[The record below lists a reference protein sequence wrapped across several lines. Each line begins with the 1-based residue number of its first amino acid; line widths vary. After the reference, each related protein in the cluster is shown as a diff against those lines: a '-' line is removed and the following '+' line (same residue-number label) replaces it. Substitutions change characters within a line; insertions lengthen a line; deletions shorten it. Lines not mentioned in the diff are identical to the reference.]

1 LGGIKTAQIINFV
14 IDKLLKL
21 KIMKLKLFFIIALF
35 YVSCM
40 SGTIG
45 AVETSEVNYLLVW
58 SQDESVLGYY
68 GLEENPV
75 VTYDNGYL
83 NVSTENKGIVAE
95 FVSSQVMKFTLGDNE
110 DIATQLKE
118 QLLNSSYLKKDGNV
132 LVFSSFKSGS
142 SVMVVSLD
150 GKVMTSETIDSEGN
164 LVLPISHY
172 PSGVYVVKTESI
184 TCKIIKK

>member
-1 LGGIKTAQIINFV
+1 MNIKDAKNEIIH
-14 IDKLLKL
+14 
-21 KIMKLKLFFIIALF
+21 
-35 YVSCM
+35 
-40 SGTIG
+40 
-45 AVETSEVNYLLVW
+45 
-58 SQDESVLGYY
+58 
-68 GLEENPV
+68 
-75 VTYDNGYL
+75 
-83 NVSTENKGIVAE
+83 
-95 FVSSQVMKFTLGDNE
+95 TL
-110 DIATQLKE
+110 AA
-118 QLLNSSYLKKDGNV
+118 YLKKDGNV